1 MANRDVT
8 LIQNGEQVFPR
19 TWTRNIYDMSGEGK
33 QVTLTDVLAEIRGAS
48 AKNASDIAINTGAIA
63 QLRTDLT
70 ANSEADAALALRV
83 KDAEDRLDAI
93 DGEEGELARIEEKLD
108 EHINGVSGYEGR
120 IAANEQAISTIQ
132 GVIPTAAS
140 TTNQLADKDFVNS
153 SINNVSAYY
162 ITKDADGN
170 PFATKAELDAATV
183 VYSGGSVRVPT
194 RNDYVVVLD
203 DETQPKDVDGTYPT
217 TRYIYNVA
225 EGATSGQWEFQ
236 YVVNNTALTADQL
249 KAINSGITTELVG
262 KITANENA
270 ISTLSGTVE
279 SNKQAVDGEINTIK
293 ETTAALAKT
302 VSDNKTAVDGEIS
315 GVKGRL
321 DTAEGEIDKLQ
332 EDVTKILTEDFA
344 SLTDR
349 LDAIDGEGGSI
360 ATINGEITGIK
371 GRLDAVDGATGRLAV
386 LEEAK
391 EDHEGRISD
400 LETSVEGLVGESG
413 SIAGITSRLD
423 AIDGEAGAIVGI
435 NSRLDAID
443 GEEGAIAG
451 INETLESLQTQ
462 INSKQANLT
471 EGDYISIEALE
482 DGSQKISVTVDSAL
496 SDTSS
501 NPVSNS
507 VVKLELDKKVE
518 CSDEVEVEFDIEAGQ
533 YESRVAS
540 LEAQVAQLL
549 LEVEAL
555 KKITPE
561 A

>member
-19 TWTRNIYDMSGEGK
+19 TWTRNIYDMADGK
-33 QVTLTDVLAEIRGAS
+33 QVTLTDVLAEIKGAS
-48 AKNASDIAINTGAIA
+48 AKNASDIAINAGAIA

-93 DGEEGELARIEEKLD
+93 DGEEGELARIEGKLD
-108 EHINGVSGYEGR
+108 QHINGVSGYDGR
-120 IAANEQAISTIQ
+120 ITANEQAIATIN

-183 VYSGGSVRVPT
+183 VYSGGEVRVPT

-225 EGATSGQWEFQ
+225 EGATTGQWEFQ

-249 KAINSGITTELVG
+249 KAINSGITTELVA
-262 KITANENA
+262 KITANEGE
-270 ISTLSGTVE
+270 ISSLSGTLNTLSGTVE
-279 SNKQAVDGEINTIK
+279 SNKQAVDGEISTIK
-293 ETTAALAKT
+293 QTAEALAKT
-302 VSDNKTAVDGEIS
+302 VSDNKTEVDGEIS
-315 GVKGRL
+315 GIKGRL
-321 DTAEGEIDKLQ
+321 DTAEGEIDTLQ
-332 EDVTKILTEDFA
+332 ESVNKILTEDFT
-344 SLTDR
+344 SLSDRLDSAEDR
-349 LDAIDGEGGSI
+349 LDAIDGTNGSI
-360 ATINGEITGIK
+360 ATINGEISGIK
-371 GRLDAVDGATGRLAV
+371 GRLDAIDGEDARLDV
-386 LEEAK
+386 LEAAK
-391 EDHEGRISD
+391 EDHETRIGN
-400 LETSVEGLVGESG
+400 LETAVEEVVGENG
-413 SIAGITSRLD
+413 SLA
-423 AIDGEAGAIVGI
+423 GI

-443 GEEGAIAG
+443 GEDGAIAG

-462 INSKQANLT
+462 IDSKQANLT
-471 EGDYISIEALE
+471 AGDYVSIEALE
-482 DGSQKISVTVDSAL
+482 DGSQKISVVVDSAL

-518 CSDEVEVEFDIEAGQ
+518 CSDEVEVEFDIEAGN
-533 YESRVAS
+533 YENRVAS

>member
-19 TWTRNIYDMSGEGK
+19 TWVRNIYDMK
-33 QVTLTDVLAEIRGAS
+33 DDKKVLLTDVLAEIRGAS
-48 AKNASDIAINTGAIA
+48 ATNASNIQINKDAIA

-70 ANSEADAALALRV
+70 ANSEADAALAERV
-83 KDAEDRLDAI
+83 TEAEGKIAAAEGRLDTA
-93 DGEEGELARIEEKLD
+93 ESELVRIEGKLD
-108 EHINGVSGYEGR
+108 EHMNGVSGYDGR
-120 IAANEQAISTIQ
+120 ITANEQAIERIDSY
-132 GVIPTAAS
+132 IPTAAS
-140 TTNQLADKDFVNS
+140 ASNQLADKDFVNS

-183 VYSGGSVRVPT
+183 VYSGGEVRVPT
-194 RNDYVVVLD
+194 RNDYAVVLD
-203 DETQPKDVDGTYPT
+203 DETKEKDVDGTYPT

-225 EGATSGQWEFQ
+225 EGATEGQWEFQ
-236 YVVNNTALTADQL
+236 YIVNNTALTADQL
-249 KAINSGITTELVG
+249 KAINSGITTELVA
-262 KITANENA
+262 KITANETA
-270 ISTLSGTVE
+270 IGTLSGTVE
-279 SNKQAVDGEINTIK
+279 SNKQAVDGEISGIK
-293 ETTAALAKT
+293 EAAEALAKT
-302 VSDNKTAVDGEIS
+302 VSDNKDAVDGEI
-315 GVKGRL
+315 
-321 DTAEGEIDKLQ
+321 D
-332 EDVTKILTEDFA
+332 
-344 SLTDR
+344 
-349 LDAIDGEGGSI
+349 
-360 ATINGEITGIK
+360 GIK
-371 GRLDAVDGATGRLAV
+371 GRLDAAEGKITTAEGEIDALQESVNKILT
-386 LEEAK
+386 
-391 EDHEGRISD
+391 EDF
-400 LETSVEGLVGESG
+400 TSLS
-413 SIAGITSRLD
+413 SRLD
-423 AIDGEAGAIVGI
+423 AIDGTDGAIARIDGEIDGIKDRLDLIDGEDARLDVLEEAKADHETRIGNLETTVEEVVGENGSLAGI

-443 GEEGAIAG
+443 GEEGAIAT
-451 INETLESLQTQ
+451 INETLGSLQSQ

-471 EGDYISIEALE
+471 AGDYVSIEALE
-482 DGSQKISVTVDSAL
+482 DGSQKISVVVDSAL

>member
-19 TWTRNIYDMSGEGK
+19 TWTRNIYDMNDGK
-33 QVTLTDVLAEIRGAS
+33 QVTLTDVLAEIKGVS
-48 AKNASDIAINTGAIA
+48 AKNASDIAINAGAIA

-93 DGEEGELARIEEKLD
+93 DGEEGELARIEGKLD
-108 EHINGVSGYEGR
+108 QHINGVSGYEGR
-120 IAANEQAISTIQ
+120 IAANEQAIATIN

-183 VYSGGSVRVPT
+183 VYSGGEVRVPT

-225 EGATSGQWEFQ
+225 EGATTGQWEFQ

-249 KAINSGITTELVG
+249 KAINSGITTELVA
-262 KITANENA
+262 KITANETT
-270 ISTLSGTVE
+270 IGTLSGTVE
-279 SNKQAVDGEINTIK
+279 SNKQAVDGEINIIK
-293 ETTAALAKT
+293 ETAATLAKT
-302 VSDNKTAVDGEIS
+302 VSDNKTEVDGEIS
-315 GVKGRL
+315 GIKGRL

-344 SLTDR
+344 SLTER
-349 LDAIDGEGGSI
+349 LDAIDGEDGSI

-371 GRLDAVDGATGRLAV
+371 GRLDAVDGETGRLAV

-423 AIDGEAGAIVGI
+423 AIDGENGSIAGI

-462 INSKQANLT
+462 IDSKQANLT
-471 EGDYISIEALE
+471 AGDYVSIEALE
-482 DGSQKISVTVDSAL
+482 DGSQKISVVVDSAL